1 MEEWSVGAR
10 ESGEKGVKSGESS
23 KQSAAIPPR
32 LQDTINM
39 TTMEI
44 FFGQRN
50 NTEII
55 YALSCPLCAP

>member
-1 MEEWSVGAR
+1 MGER
-10 ESGEKGVKSGESS
+10 ESREKGVKS
-23 KQSAAIPPR
+23 SAAIPPR

-39 TTMEI
+39 ATMEN

-55 YALSCPLCAP
+55 YALSFPLCAP